1 MANEWKIKEVNNYT
15 ANSAYVDDGP
25 LEESG
30 QELGRVLLSSA
41 GELVYLS
48 DSDTNLQ
55 KISEAI
61 EKRNKRQ
68 RLAIAHDLEEWAMYV
83 MRSNEY
89 NFNDTAVRAKTFL
102 LAADKVRNPDN

>member
-1 MANEWKIKEVNNYT
+1 MASEWEVKETSSYT
-15 ANSAYVDDGP
+15 ANSAYVHDEP
-25 LEESG
+25 AEESG
-30 QELGRVLLSSA
+30 YELGRVLLSSM
-41 GELVYLS
+41 GELVYVTNS
-48 DSDTNLQ
+48 DENSQ
-55 KISEAI
+55 KISDAI
-61 EKRNKRQ
+61 EKRNRRQ